1 MSRPVDAVV
10 LDLGETLVDETAVW
24 GWWADQLAVPRLT
37 FFGALGAIVAGRRPH
52 LDVFALV
59 RPDLSLDDVA
69 ALAGGELESGRQVG
83 AQDLYPD
90 ALPTLEALREAGY
103 RTAVMA
109 NQPST
114 VDAFLA
120 SLPVDRCGSS
130 QTWGVAKPDP
140 AFFARVAEELAL
152 PPGRVAYVGDR
163 IDNDVLPAQAAGML
177 AVHLRRGPWGVVHAT
192 WPEAAAAD
200 VRLEALADLPAA
212 LSRLAPAPDVAPL
225 PRQG

>member
-24 GWWADQLAVPRLT
+24 GWWADQLGVPRLT
-37 FFGALGAIVAGRRPH
+37 FFGALGATVAARRAH

-59 RPDLSLDDVA
+59 RPDLTLDDVA
-69 ALAGGELESGRQVG
+69 ALAGGVLESGRQVR
-83 AQDLYPD
+83 AEDLYPD
-90 ALPTLEALREAGY
+90 ALPALEALRAAGY

-120 SLPVDRCGSS
+120 TLPVDLCGSS
-130 QTWGVAKPDP
+130 QSWGVAKPEP
-140 AFFARVAEELAL
+140 AFFDRVAEEVGV
-152 PPGRVAYVGDR
+152 PPHRVAYVGDR
-163 IDNDVLPAQAAGML
+163 VDNDVLPAKAAGML

-200 VRLEALADLPAA
+200 VRLEALADLPEA
-212 LSRLAPAPDVAPL
+212 LSRCATTPTGSRPSA
-225 PRQG
+225 

>member
-1 MSRPVDAVV
+1 MTRPVEAVV

-37 FFGALGAIVAGRRPH
+37 FFGALGAIVAERRAH

-59 RPDLSLDDVA
+59 RPDLTLDDVA
-69 ALAGGELESGRQVG
+69 ALAGGVLESGRTVR
-83 AQDLYPD
+83 AEDLYPD
-90 ALPTLEALREAGY
+90 ALPTLTALREAGY

-120 SLPVDRCGSS
+120 SLPVDQCGSS
-130 QTWGVAKPDP
+130 QSWGVAKPDP

-152 PPGRVAYVGDR
+152 PPERVAYVGDR
-163 IDNDVLPAQAAGML
+163 VDNDVLPAKAAGML

-192 WPEAAAAD
+192 WPEVAAAD
-200 VRLEALADLPAA
+200 VRLETLADLPEA
-212 LSRLAPAPDVAPL
+212 LSRCATTPTGSRPSA
-225 PRQG
+225 

>member
-24 GWWADQLAVPRLT
+24 GWWADQLGVPRLT
-37 FFGALGAIVAGRRPH
+37 FFGALGATVAARRAH

-59 RPDLSLDDVA
+59 RPDLTLDDVA
-69 ALAGGELESGRQVG
+69 ALAGGVLESGRQVR
-83 AQDLYPD
+83 AEDLYPD
-90 ALPTLEALREAGY
+90 ALPALEALRSAGY

-120 SLPVDRCGSS
+120 SLPVERWGSS

-140 AFFARVAEELAL
+140 AFFARVADELDLA
-152 PPGRVAYVGDR
+152 PARVAYVGDR
-163 IDNDVLPAQAAGML
+163 VDNDVLPAKAAGML

-200 VRLEALADLPAA
+200 VRIETLADLPAA
-212 LSRLAPAPDVAPL
+212 LSALVSDDAARRA
-225 PRQG
+225 